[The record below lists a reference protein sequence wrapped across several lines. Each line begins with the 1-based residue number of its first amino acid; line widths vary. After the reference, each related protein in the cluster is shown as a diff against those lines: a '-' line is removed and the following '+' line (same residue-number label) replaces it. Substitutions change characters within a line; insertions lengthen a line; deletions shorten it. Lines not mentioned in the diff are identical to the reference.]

1 VGEQAVQGQVALV
14 HDYLNQYGGAE
25 RVLEALH
32 ELFPD
37 APVFTS
43 MYDPGAM
50 PPAYRSWDIRTSFM
64 QRLPGVHRHHQI
76 YLPLYPLAFRCFRL
90 DGYRV
95 VLSSSSAF
103 AKGMRPAPGAL
114 HVCYCHSPMRFA
126 WTFRQY
132 AEREQIGPLL
142 RRALPPLLAWLRRWD
157 VATAQRVDVIVANST
172 AVAQRIRAWW
182 GREATVI
189 FPPVDV
195 ERARP
200 APPGE
205 IGDYFLLVSRLV
217 PYKRIDLAIAAFN
230 ALGLPLKIVGDGRD
244 RAALMAQAGPTIEF
258 LGQVPEDEKFHLYA
272 HCRAAVFPAEDD
284 FGIAQVEVQAAGRPA
299 IALARGGALDTVVD
313 GVTGVLFPDQT
324 VESLIEAVRR
334 FERLHFSTGEI
345 LRQARRF
352 SRARFKEEMREL
364 IERELEARRAAPS
377 ASVSEE
383 VQRVW
388 S

>member
-1 VGEQAVQGQVALV
+1 MGEQAVRGRVALV

-32 ELFPD
+32 ELFPH

-43 MYDPGAM
+43 MYDADRM
-50 PPAYRSWDIRTSFM
+50 PSTYRSWDIRTSFM
-64 QRLPGVHRHHQI
+64 QRLPGVHRHHQL
-76 YLPLYPLAFRCFRL
+76 YVLFYPLAFRRFRL
-90 DGYRV
+90 DGYSV
-95 VLSSSSAF
+95 VVSSSSAF
-103 AKGMRPAPGAL
+103 AKGVRTAPGTL
-114 HVCYCHSPMRFA
+114 HLCYCHSPMRFA
-126 WTFRQY
+126 WNFGQY

-157 VATAQRVDVIVANST
+157 VATAQRVDVIVANSS

-230 ALGLPLKIVGDGRD
+230 ELRLPLKIVGEGRD

-258 LGQVPEDEKFHLYA
+258 LGQVPEDEKFRLYA

-313 GVTGVLFPDQT
+313 GVTGVLFPEQT

-334 FERLHFSTGEI
+334 FEWLHFSTGEI
-345 LRQARRF
+345 VRRARRF
-352 SRARFKEEMREL
+352 SRARFKVEMREL
-364 IERELEARRAAPS
+364 IDRALATRSALPCAP
-377 ASVSEE
+377 VSDE
-383 VQRVW
+383 VQSVW